1 MASLAI
7 LTGMLLLA
15 ALVLVTWRARALS
28 VAAARRLEAEAIRGR
43 ELDAVAEDAANLLC
57 AAMSSLEHA
66 RATLQ
71 SSPKRAG
78 ESLDEGLVAAKALA
92 GLLDISRAHDGRSP
106 MPSHRADACIRL
118 AVAVLRSRGAGVQV
132 LGDGTELAVRGD
144 SRAAS
149 ALLIEL
155 LESASASLAGRSHLV
170 VELDQGGIAIGAG
183 RGMALE
189 GFAARAR
196 EHGWELEA
204 NDDHVR
210 VMRSTRIEPATG
222 LPSSVQAREM

>member
-1 MASLAI
+1 
-7 LTGMLLLA
+7 MLLLA

-71 SSPKRAG
+71 SNPKRAS

-118 AVAVLRSRGAGVQV
+118 AVAVLRSRGAG
-132 LGDGTELAVRGD
+132 
-144 SRAAS
+144 
-149 ALLIEL
+149 
-155 LESASASLAGRSHLV
+155 
-170 VELDQGGIAIGAG
+170 
-183 RGMALE
+183 
-189 GFAARAR
+189 
-196 EHGWELEA
+196 
-204 NDDHVR
+204 
-210 VMRSTRIEPATG
+210 
-222 LPSSVQAREM
+222 